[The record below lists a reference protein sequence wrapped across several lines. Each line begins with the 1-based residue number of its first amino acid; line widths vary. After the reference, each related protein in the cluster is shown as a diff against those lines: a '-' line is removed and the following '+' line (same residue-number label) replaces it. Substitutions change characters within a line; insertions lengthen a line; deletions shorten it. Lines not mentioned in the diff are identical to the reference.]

1 MNKKSPP
8 ENQNLFAWLMRPVA
22 IFLFFILAG
31 VAAFNA
37 AAPALIEKIIVNRM
51 REAGFVAPNARVMAV
66 TVKGL
71 HISRVSA
78 QQPRLDI
85 DFITIG
91 YSLQSLMR
99 GRVDDI
105 FISGLQYTIGLDD
118 RKPDFGFPVSKNGK
132 TDAPPTAPID
142 LPFNRIEI
150 NSSSLVFH
158 YRGKGYRVPFQL
170 NIIKMGNRT
179 LDYTSMPVIFGLPV
193 NINGR
198 TNIDTLET
206 DIRAVASLPGNRHSI
221 GKKPDDNAYDA
232 RIKFLWTIGA
242 DGSGKG
248 SVDIVAAAENLQAS
262 FNNYR
267 AGLEK
272 GYFHVNA
279 FFNDQMLFEAF
290 ETDISIAG
298 LDLNRFRAEK
308 IRMHVNE
315 NASIFQCNANVKNPV
330 DGQIEISG
338 NQTSINE
345 LLNNG
350 FSYNVGFDW
359 NVQLLGDPG
368 FLAAVA
374 PVEMAANDPF
384 RAAAKGTGSAGF
396 SPNQANGQEK
406 WHIGVDIQ
414 QAAVELAEVVIPG
427 YFLTAHDL
435 AFHGTGA
442 LFSSPD
448 QLRAEIGKASVLKA
462 ATVAHKPPGTISR
475 LKDVA
480 MRPDIRV
487 HRTGDGSMT
496 VSGSGRVEKGFS
508 AEFHQGS
515 ILGNSFLLQADL
527 QLDAGKKI
535 KGVVLVQADMGR
547 VHIPSADLLVL
558 DLKLDIP
565 IALGGVAAQKGRFS
579 TGVISRGKTRWPGIK
594 GESEIYDNHV
604 HATGVW
610 PFLPDASVEFS
621 CGATLDPEEGISGNI
636 TAHTGWFDLPEKRLQ
651 ESLAPGLQRIT
662 ATGSVNT
669 RLNLDIKGSNIQPDL
684 HVAFRDV
691 NILYPEMDM
700 EITGAS
706 GDIRLNRFS
715 PLMTP
720 DNQRMDV
727 SGFRIGEVE
736 FIDGFA
742 AFRLDSADE
751 IFLERTRWHLPE
763 GGFIT
768 AHASRFDRKAQRADF
783 EVFFEDIDILKL
795 AARVTDRKIDGSGLV
810 YGRVPVLYEQGRV
823 EIGNGFLY
831 SIPGTGRLGIK
842 DEEWLETL
850 ILHVRDAMQGH
861 PYLSTVSERLEQALQ
876 DFEYDYLVVKLKK
889 GAEDTSAMIE
899 LRGRG
904 VEGDPPQEVGSLV
917 INVND
922 LGEIVNRL
930 LRFQMSK
937 EESIERAFDELF
949 DL

>member
-1 MNKKSPP
+1 
-8 ENQNLFAWLMRPVA
+8 MRPVA
-22 IFLFFILAG
+22 IFLFIILAG
-31 VAAFNA
+31 VAAFYTA
-37 AAPALIEKIIVNRM
+37 GPALIEKIIVNKM
-51 REAGFVAPNARVMAV
+51 REAGFVEPNARVMAV
-66 TVKGL
+66 TLKGI
-71 HISRVSA
+71 HVNRVSA
-78 QQPRLDI
+78 QLPRLDI

-91 YSLQSLMR
+91 YTLQSLMR
-99 GRVDDI
+99 GRVDNI
-105 FISGLQYTIGLDD
+105 FISGLQYTIGLED

-158 YRGKGYRVPFQL
+158 YKAKGYRVPFQL
-170 NIIKMGNRT
+170 NIVKMSNRI
-179 LDYTSMPVIFGLPV
+179 LHYTAMPVVFGLPV
-193 NINGR
+193 NINGQ

-206 DIRAVASLPGNRHSI
+206 NISAVSSLPDNRYSS
-221 GKKPDDNAYDA
+221 GEKPDGNSYNA
-232 RIKFLWTIGA
+232 RIKFLWTIDA

-248 SVDIVAAAENLQAS
+248 SVDIKAAAENVEAS
-262 FNNYR
+262 CKNYR
-267 AGLEK
+267 ASLEK

-279 FFNDQMLFEAF
+279 FFNDQMHFETF
-290 ETDISIAG
+290 ETDFSITG
-298 LDLNRFRAEK
+298 LDLNQFRAEK
-308 IRMHVNE
+308 IKMHVSE
-315 NASIFQCNANVKNPV
+315 NASIFKCNANVKKPV

-345 LLNNG
+345 LLNDG
-350 FSYNVGFDW
+350 FSYNAEFDW
-359 NVQLLGDPG
+359 NIQLGGDPG
-368 FLAAVA
+368 FLAAFA
-374 PVEMAANDPF
+374 PVETAANGPF

-396 SPNQANGQEK
+396 SPKQANGQDR
-406 WHIGVDIQ
+406 WHIGVDIR
-414 QAAVELAEVVIPG
+414 QAAVDLAEVVIPG
-427 YFLTAHDL
+427 YFLTAQDL

-442 LFSSPD
+442 FFSNPD
-448 QLRAEIGKASVLKA
+448 QFRAKIGKTSILKA
-462 ATVAHKPPGTISR
+462 ATVAYEPPGKSSR
-475 LKDVA
+475 LKDVELS
-480 MRPDIRV
+480 PDIRL
-487 HRTGDGSMT
+487 HRTGDGMMT
-496 VSGSGRVEKGFS
+496 VSGSGRTEKPFR
-508 AEFHQGS
+508 ADFHQGS
-515 ILGNSFLLQADL
+515 ILGNSFLFEADL
-527 QLDAGKKI
+527 HLDAGKEI
-535 KGVVLVQADMGR
+535 KGVALFQADMER
-547 VHIPSADLLVL
+547 VHIPAADLLVL
-558 DLKLDIP
+558 DLKLNIP
-565 IALGGVAAQKGRFS
+565 IPFGGVDAQKGRFS
-579 TGVISRGKTRWPGIK
+579 TGTISRGKTSWPGMK
-594 GESEIYDNHV
+594 GESEIYDNHAHV
-604 HATGVW
+604 TGVW
-610 PFLPDASVEFS
+610 PFLPDASVEFA
-621 CGATLDPEEGISGNI
+621 CGATLDPEEGLSGNI
-636 TAHTGWFDLPEKRLQ
+636 TARTGWFDLPEKRLQ
-651 ESLAPGLQRIT
+651 DSLAPGLERIT

-669 RLNLDIKGSNIQPDL
+669 QLNLDVKGSNIQPDL

-691 NILYPEMDM
+691 NILYPDMDM

-706 GDIRLNRFS
+706 GDVRLNRFS
-715 PLMTP
+715 PVTTP
-720 DNQRMDV
+720 GNQRMDV
-727 SGFRIGEVE
+727 SGVRIGEVE
-736 FIDGFA
+736 FVDGFA
-742 AFRLDSADE
+742 TFRLDSADE

-768 AHASRFDRKAQRADF
+768 AHASRFDMKAQRADF
-783 EVFFEDIDILKL
+783 EIFFEDIDVLKL

-876 DFEYDYLVVKLKK
+876 DFEYDYLVVKLKQ

-899 LRGRG
+899 LRGQG

-937 EESIERAFDELF
+937 EESIEKAFDELF

>member
-1 MNKKSPP
+1 
-8 ENQNLFAWLMRPVA
+8 MRPVA

-31 VAAFNA
+31 MAAFYTA
-37 AAPALIEKIIVNRM
+37 GPALIEKIIVNRM
-51 REAGFVAPNARVMAV
+51 REAGFVEPDARVMAV
-66 TVKGL
+66 TSKGV
-71 HISRVSA
+71 HVSRVSA

-105 FISGLQYTIGLDD
+105 FISGLQYTIGIDD
-118 RKPDFGFPVSKNGK
+118 GKPDFGFPVSENGK
-132 TDAPPTAPID
+132 SDAPSDAPID
-142 LPFNRIEI
+142 LPFSSIEI
-150 NSSSLVFH
+150 KSSSLVFD
-158 YRGKGYRVPFQL
+158 YKKKGYPVPFRL
-170 NIIKMGNRT
+170 NIVKMDNRI
-179 LDYTSMPVIFGLPV
+179 LDYTSMPVVFGLPV
-193 NINGR
+193 NIKGR

-206 DIRAVASLPGNRHSI
+206 NISAVAALPRNRHSS
-221 GKKPDDNAYDA
+221 GQKPDGYAYDA
-232 RIKFLWTIGA
+232 RVKFHWTIGEE
-242 DGSGKG
+242 GSGKG
-248 SVDIVAAAENLQAS
+248 RVDIVASAENLQAS
-262 FNNYR
+262 FKNYR

-272 GYFHVNA
+272 GHFHGNA
-279 FFNDQMLFEAF
+279 FFNDQMHFETF
-290 ETDISIAG
+290 ETDFSITG
-298 LDLNRFRAEK
+298 LDLNSFRAEK
-308 IRMHVNE
+308 IRMQVND
-315 NASIFQCNANVKNPV
+315 NGSIFTCNAKVKKPV

-350 FSYNVGFDW
+350 FSHDAVFDW
-359 NVQLLGDPG
+359 NFQLGGDPG
-368 FLAAVA
+368 FLAAFG
-374 PVEMAANDPF
+374 PVEMAANGPF
-384 RAAAKGTGSAGF
+384 HAAAAGTGSAGF
-396 SPNQANGQEK
+396 SPKQTSGQER
-406 WHIGVDIQ
+406 WHIGVDIR
-414 QAAVELAEVVIPG
+414 QAAVDLAEVVIPG
-427 YFLTAHDL
+427 YFLTAQDL
-435 AFHGTGA
+435 AFHGSGA
-442 LFSSPD
+442 FFSNPD
-448 QLRAEIGKASVLKA
+448 QLTAEIGKTSILKA
-462 ATVAHKPPGTISR
+462 ATVAYEPPGTNSR
-475 LKDVA
+475 LKDA
-480 MRPDIRV
+480 ELSPDIRI

-496 VSGSGRVEKGFS
+496 VSGSGRMEKTFT
-508 AEFHQGS
+508 ADFNQGN
-515 ILGNSFLLQADL
+515 ILGNSFFFEADL
-527 QLDAGKKI
+527 HLDAVEDI
-535 KGVVLVQADMGR
+535 KGVALVQADLER

-558 DLKLDIP
+558 DLTLDIP
-565 IALGGVAAQKGRFS
+565 VALGGAAAQKGRFS
-579 TGVISRGKTRWPGIK
+579 TGVISRGKTSWPGIK

-604 HATGVW
+604 HVTGVW

-621 CGATLDPEEGISGNI
+621 CGATLDPDEGIFGNM

-651 ESLAPGLQRIT
+651 DSLAPGLEKIT

-669 RLNLDIKGSNIQPDL
+669 RLNLDLKGSNIQPDL
-684 HVAFRDV
+684 HVAFRDI
-691 NILYPEMDM
+691 NLIYPDMDM
-700 EITGAS
+700 EITDAR
-706 GDIRLNRFS
+706 GDVRLNSFS
-715 PLMTP
+715 PLTTP
-720 DNQRMDV
+720 GNQRMDV

-736 FIDGFA
+736 FVDGFA

-751 IFLERTRWHLPE
+751 VFLERTRWHLPE

-768 AHASRFDRKAQRADF
+768 AHASRFDMKAQRADF

-831 SIPGTGRLGIK
+831 SIPGTGRLSIK

-850 ILHVRDAMQGH
+850 LLYVRDAMRGH
-861 PYLSTVSERLEQALQ
+861 PHLSTVSERLEQALQ
-876 DFEYDYLVVKLKK
+876 DFEYDYLVVKLQK

-930 LRFQMSK
+930 LHFQMSR

-949 DL
+949 DF

>member
-1 MNKKSPP
+1 MRLVV
-8 ENQNLFAWLMRPVA
+8 LFLC
-22 IFLFFILAG
+22 FILAG
-31 VAAFNA
+31 VAAFYIA
-37 AAPALIEKIIVNRM
+37 GPALIEKIIINRM
-51 REAGFVAPNARVMAV
+51 REAGFVEPNARVMAV
-66 TVKGL
+66 TLKGI
-71 HISRVSA
+71 HVNRVSA

-99 GRVDDI
+99 GRADDI
-105 FISGLQYTIGLDD
+105 FISGLRYTIGIDD
-118 RKPDFGFPVSKNGK
+118 SKPDFGFPVSENGK
-132 TDAPPTAPID
+132 PDAPSDAPID
-142 LPFNRIEI
+142 LPFNSIEI
-150 NSSSLVFH
+150 KSSTLVFN
-158 YRGKGYRVPFQL
+158 YKGKGYLVPFRL
-170 NIIKMGNRT
+170 NIVKMGNRI
-179 LDYTSMPVIFGLPV
+179 LDYTSMPVVFGLPV

-206 DIRAVASLPGNRHSI
+206 NISAVASLPGNRYSS
-221 GKKPDDNAYDA
+221 GQKPDGNANDA

-248 SVDIVAAAENLQAS
+248 SVDIVAAAENVEAS
-262 FNNYR
+262 FKNYR

-279 FFNDQMLFEAF
+279 FFNDQMHFETF
-290 ETDISIAG
+290 ETDISITG
-298 LDLNRFRAEK
+298 LDLNSFRAEK
-308 IRMHVNE
+308 IRMQVND
-315 NASIFQCNANVKNPV
+315 NGSIFQFSAIVKKPME
-330 DGQIEISG
+330 GQIEISG

-345 LLNNG
+345 LINDG
-350 FSYNVGFDW
+350 FSYDAGFDW
-359 NVQLLGDPG
+359 NVQLGGDPG
-368 FLAAVA
+368 FLAAFA
-374 PVEMAANDPF
+374 PVEMAANGPF
-384 RAAAKGTGSAGF
+384 HAAAKGTGSAGF
-396 SPNQANGQEK
+396 SPKQENGQGG
-406 WHIGVDIQ
+406 WYIGADIR
-414 QAAVELAEVVIPG
+414 QAAVDLAEVAIPG
-427 YFLTAHDL
+427 YFLTAQDL

-442 LFSSPD
+442 LFFSPD
-448 QLRAEIGKASVLKA
+448 QLRAEIGKTSIFKA
-462 ATVAHKPPGTISR
+462 ATVAHEPPGTSSR
-475 LKDVA
+475 LKDVELS
-480 MRPDIRV
+480 PDIRV
-487 HRTGDGSMT
+487 YRTGDGSMT
-496 VSGSGRVEKGFS
+496 VSGSGRLEKGFT
-508 AEFHQGS
+508 ADFHQGS
-515 ILGNSFLLQADL
+515 ILGNSFLLKADL
-527 QLDAGKKI
+527 HLDAGKEI
-535 KGVVLVQADMGR
+535 KGVALVQADMGR

-579 TGVISRGKTRWPGIK
+579 TGAISRGKTSWPGMK
-594 GESEIYDNHV
+594 GESKIYDNHV
-604 HATGVW
+604 HVTGVW

-621 CGATLDPEEGISGNI
+621 CDATLDPDEGISGNM
-636 TAHTGWFDLPEKRLQ
+636 TASTGWFDLPEKRLQ
-651 ESLAPGLQRIT
+651 DSLAPGLEKIT
-662 ATGSVNT
+662 ATGSVNAQ
-669 RLNLDIKGSNIQPDL
+669 LNLDVKGSNIQPDL

-691 NILYPEMDM
+691 NLRYPDMDM
-700 EITGAS
+700 EITGAR
-706 GDIRLNRFS
+706 GDVRLNRFS
-715 PLMTP
+715 PLTTP
-720 DNQRMDV
+720 GNQRIDV

-751 IFLERTRWHLPE
+751 VFLERTRWYLPE

-768 AHASRFDRKAQRADF
+768 AHASRFDMKAQSADF
-783 EVFFEDIDILKL
+783 EVFFEDIDVLKL

-850 ILHVRDAMQGH
+850 ILHVRDAMRGH

-876 DFEYDYLVVKLKK
+876 DFEYDYLMIKLKK

-949 DL
+949 DM